1 MAVCALVATLGSAGV
16 GAAQAQ
22 WWVHERLVEGLSIMP
37 SSQYAFVNPFGT
49 AVFFAVTSTGG
60 NVFVGSRNFSLEVLG
75 GFHSATPYGV
85 TDDGRP
91 IWTARNHLWVGETN
105 ISQGVTSSVAFVPR
119 QSGLGGH
126 FVFRGWNAGREK
138 VYVGTT
144 DLTTQVLGEDGR
156 GDFPSA
162 PNPSGQVAWRGRS
175 GTDSHWDIF
184 VDGLNVSSFLGPGR
198 YVAGAR
204 LDDSGQ
210 VAWIGQSPS
219 TGNRMKVFVGT
230 RDITTESLGVG
241 GEGALDWMNRRGDV
255 VWRAYHGINRYVMLN
270 TTNVSFPVVGGRLQ
284 LYSHALSEE
293 GHVLWSAVGPEPG
306 RWRLF
311 RDSEELNTNVIG
323 FGSAVDTLSSKMNA
337 TGHVLWAGG
346 WSDLS
351 AWGVY
356 YDTFNLT
363 RDAFGLDYVPAFP
376 LAIGDGGHC
385 LWYVERGTY
394 PYATYDVYLSTPV
407 PEPGG
412 ALVTALGFLGFLR
425 RARRSA

>member
-270 TTNVSFPVVGGRLQ
+270 TTSISSSVFGQGRGIQFETLGISENGRVLWYAIDESLRQRLFLDDIELGTSVGPDADVGTTGKING
-284 LYSHALSEE
+284 A
-293 GHVLWSAVGPEPG
+293 GHVLWGGG
-306 RWRLF
+306 R
-311 RDSEELNTNVIG
+311 
-323 FGSAVDTLSSKMNA
+323 
-337 TGHVLWAGG
+337 
-346 WSDLS
+346 SDGS

-356 YDTFNLT
+356 YDSFNLS
-363 RDAFGLDYVPAFP
+363 RDALGLDLALASP

-412 ALVTALGFLGFLR
+412 AMVTALGFLGFLR